1 MDRRLVGIVVLVVAL
16 VAVAVVPS
24 VAGRRVAGSA
34 VATVL
39 AGPPEVGDCLSAPVP
54 MTVRSGVP
62 PEIPYTP
69 SRFGSCDGLIAG
81 EIVAVWPDAASA
93 QAATTSR
100 LAGPC
105 YQATAGYAG
114 LQSSRRSTDVPG
126 AQPAGTVRWKPTIG
140 LDPYHVVPG
149 AMEQRAGQSWV
160 ACLAVPNGR
169 KSYVGTLRDAF
180 TTGSL
185 PAEFGLCWAGG
196 DIDRLPGPVPC
207 DEPHAAELLANGFI
221 RDRSTAPTELIDAAC
236 PALASRLMRTGDPT
250 RGGELQI
257 IADRFGDPASRS
269 DAPLTIGCVVSAT
282 GGQLLSGT
290 VIGLGDRPAPLVG

>member
-1 MDRRLVGIVVLVVAL
+1 MDRRLAGIVVLVVAL

-34 VATVL
+34 VATVFPR
-39 AGPPEVGDCLSAPVP
+39 PPAVGDCLLTPFSGA
-54 MTVRSGVP
+54 VRSGVP
-62 PEIPYTP
+62 QEIPFTAT
-69 SRFGSCDGLIAG
+69 RFGSCVGMIAG
-81 EIVAVWPDAASA
+81 EVVAVWPDAASA
-93 QAATTSR
+93 QATTSR

-105 YQATAGYAG
+105 YQATASYAG

-140 LDPYHVVPG
+140 FIPYHVVPG
-149 AMEQRAGQSWV
+149 DQEGRAGRTWV
-160 ACLAVPNGR
+160 ACLAVPIGR
-169 KSYVGTLRDAF
+169 SMYVGTLRAAF

-185 PAEFGLCWAGG
+185 PPEFGLCWSGE

-207 DEPHAAELLANGFI
+207 SQPHVAELLATGFI
-221 RDRSTAPTELIDAAC
+221 RDRRAAPSELIDAAC
-236 PALASRLMRTGDPT
+236 PAMASRLMRTGDPT
-250 RGGELQI
+250 RGGQLQI
-257 IADRFGDPASRS
+257 VSDRSGDVASRS